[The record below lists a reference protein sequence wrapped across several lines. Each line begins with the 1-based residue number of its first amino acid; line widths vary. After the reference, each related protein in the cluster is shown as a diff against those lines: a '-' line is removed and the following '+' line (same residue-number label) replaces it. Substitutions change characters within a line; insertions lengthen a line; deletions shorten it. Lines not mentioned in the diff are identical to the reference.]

1 MYEREL
7 IGLIQAVKHWHPY
20 LWGCEFVV
28 QIDDHNLKY
37 LLDQRPSTIPQHH
50 WATKLLGYDFQ
61 VEFKLSV
68 TNVVA
73 DPLSRRDEEDPEVC
87 TALSVLSFSFFDELR
102 QQLVADQSLLEI
114 KAKAQEGVD
123 G

>member
-37 LLDQRPSTIPQHH
+37 LLDQRLSTIPQHH
-50 WATKLLGYDFQ
+50 WATKLLGHDFQ

-73 DPLSRRDEEDPEVC
+73 DPISQGRGGSGGMHCPVC
-87 TALSVLSFSFFDELR
+87 SILLFLR
-102 QQLVADQSLLEI
+102 
-114 KAKAQEGVD
+114 
-123 G
+123 

>member
-1 MYEREL
+1 M
-7 IGLIQAVKHWHPY
+7 
-20 LWGCEFVV
+20 
-28 QIDDHNLKY
+28 KY
-37 LLDQRPSTIPQHH
+37 LLDQRLSTIPQHH

-68 TNVVA
+68 TNIVTN
-73 DPLSRRDEEDPEVC
+73 PLSRRDEEDPEVC
-87 TALSVLSFSFFDELR
+87 TALSILSFSFFDELR